1 MNVLLNFND
10 MFKWKGPL
18 DIKWDNPFG
27 YPNHTWTQLWKMVK
41 EEIKIKIKDAKF
53 LPWEVAD
60 YWLQTKDYLGK
71 STI

>member
-1 MNVLLNFND
+1 
-10 MFKWKGPL
+10 
-18 DIKWDNPFG
+18 
-27 YPNHTWTQLWKMVK
+27 MVK